1 MVNPVA
7 VGGKEPQLREWQAAL
22 VPRTRPL
29 WVWGLLG
36 DRLLHC
42 ALSSSIPCVLS
53 PPAKHTKLTVGMA
66 TRVRTASIWV
76 PPLQERNSS
85 WDRIRKLQG
94 QDSVLGQGTLGLQHL
109 PGAPRQKRKSRRTEK
124 VLEWLFISQEQP
136 KVTTSWGINTP
147 NLISSS
153 SWNKEKSCVW
163 CRPKFQISPV
173 QTQSGKLM
181 ILWNGIRKIKT
192 SWEVRQKALNAL
204 HLENYVF
211 LVQIIF
217 QDKNL
222 INVARMERV

>member
-1 MVNPVA
+1 
-7 VGGKEPQLREWQAAL
+7 
-22 VPRTRPL
+22 
-29 WVWGLLG
+29 
-36 DRLLHC
+36 
-42 ALSSSIPCVLS
+42 
-53 PPAKHTKLTVGMA
+53 MA

-94 QDSVLGQGTLGLQHL
+94 QESVLGLQHL

-136 KVTTSWGINTP
+136 KITTSW
-147 NLISSS
+147 
-153 SWNKEKSCVW
+153 
-163 CRPKFQISPV
+163 
-173 QTQSGKLM
+173 TQSGKLM

-217 QDKNL
+217 QDKSL

>member
-1 MVNPVA
+1 
-7 VGGKEPQLREWQAAL
+7 
-22 VPRTRPL
+22 
-29 WVWGLLG
+29 
-36 DRLLHC
+36 
-42 ALSSSIPCVLS
+42 
-53 PPAKHTKLTVGMA
+53 MA

-85 WDRIRKLQG
+85 WDGIRKLQG
-94 QDSVLGQGTLGLQHL
+94 QESILGQGTPGLQPL
-109 PGAPRQKRKSRRTEK
+109 PGAPRQKQKSRRTEK
-124 VLEWLFISQEQP
+124 VLEWLFVSQEQP
-136 KVTTSWGINTP
+136 KITKSWGINTP

-181 ILWNGIRKIKT
+181 ILWIGIRKIKP

-204 HLENYVF
+204 HLENYVV
-211 LVQIIF
+211 LVQSIF

>member
-136 KVTTSWGINTP
+136 KVTTSW
-147 NLISSS
+147 
-153 SWNKEKSCVW
+153 
-163 CRPKFQISPV
+163 
-173 QTQSGKLM
+173 TQSGKLM